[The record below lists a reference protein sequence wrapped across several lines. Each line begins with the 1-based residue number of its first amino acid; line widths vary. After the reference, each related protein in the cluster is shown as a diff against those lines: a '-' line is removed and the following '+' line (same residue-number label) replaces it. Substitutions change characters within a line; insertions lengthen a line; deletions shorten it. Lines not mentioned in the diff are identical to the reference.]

1 MYEIMT
7 EFVQPADIGQVHCIK
22 GFEEIQ
28 RRFPVYLSDESKLS
42 GAHADYLF
50 FPADEAELAAVLV
63 EMKRLKAPVTLSAAR
78 TGISG
83 GCVPPRGAVVSLER
97 FDRILSLRHE
107 PSAGEWRILA
117 QCNVLLRDLN
127 RQAMDKHF
135 PELERRHS
143 SADTA
148 ALAAY
153 REDTR
158 TYFYPPDPTE
168 MSASIGGT
176 VATNASGARTYR
188 YGPTRNWVRRIR
200 VMLASGEM
208 LDIPRGRYFAS
219 PTGDVTVQDA
229 GKNQTVLRI
238 PDYPAPRTKS
248 TSGLY
253 AAPNMDLIDLFIGSE
268 GILGVVTTVEVALLE
283 KHDKLSV
290 VQFLQSDTQALDFV
304 EALRKD
310 ARVRPD
316 FIEFYGP
323 GALDLLRKRQADD
336 PKAVGMPVLP
346 GPGTS
351 AVFFE
356 VSFDPGAQ
364 DPGVGVL
371 ETIAARCGASSEN
384 SWAGYE
390 MREIDRFKHFRHVLP
405 ETVNGIIAQRKRHIP
420 ELHKL
425 GTDLAVPDDR
435 LRDMWAAYRD
445 TLDGDGLEWVAFGH
459 IGNNHLHV
467 NILPRD
473 LHELEKGIAAYD
485 RLAAQ
490 AVAFGGVVS
499 AEHGIG
505 KIKSRLLNL
514 MYSDA
519 QISQMRAVKAAL
531 DPGMMINPGDVLAE

>member
-1 MYEIMT
+1 
-7 EFVQPADIGQVHCIK
+7 
-22 GFEEIQ
+22 
-28 RRFPVYLSDESKLS
+28 
-42 GAHADYLF
+42 
-50 FPADEAELAAVLV
+50 
-63 EMKRLKAPVTLSAAR
+63 
-78 TGISG
+78 
-83 GCVPPRGAVVSLER
+83 
-97 FDRILSLRHE
+97 
-107 PSAGEWRILA
+107 
-117 QCNVLLRDLN
+117 
-127 RQAMDKHF
+127 
-135 PELERRHS
+135 
-143 SADTA
+143 
-148 ALAAY
+148 
-153 REDTR
+153 
-158 TYFYPPDPTE
+158 
-168 MSASIGGT
+168 
-176 VATNASGARTYR
+176 
-188 YGPTRNWVRRIR
+188 
-200 VMLASGEM
+200 
-208 LDIPRGRYFAS
+208 
-219 PTGDVTVQDA
+219 
-229 GKNQTVLRI
+229 
-238 PDYPAPRTKS
+238 
-248 TSGLY
+248 
-253 AAPNMDLIDLFIGSE
+253 MDLIDLFIGSE

-283 KHDKLSV
+283 KHNKLSV

-310 ARVRPD
+310 ASVRPD

-323 GALDLLRKRQADD
+323 SALDLLRKRQADD

-346 GPGTS
+346 GPGTA

-356 VSFDPGAQ
+356 VSFDPDAE

-390 MREIDRFKHFRHVLP
+390 MRELDRFKHFRHVLP

-445 TLDGDGLEWVAFGH
+445 ILDADGLEWVAFGH

-473 LHELEKGIAAYD
+473 LQELEKGIAAYD

-519 QISQMRAVKAAL
+519 QINQMRAVKAAL
-531 DPGMMINPGDVLAE
+531 DPDMMINPGDVLAESPTTPRGRGLMKTPRRGPKKS

>member
-7 EFVQPADIGQVHCIK
+7 EFVQPADIGQVQCIQ
-22 GFEEIQ
+22 GFKEIQ

-42 GAHADYLF
+42 GAHAEYLF

-63 EMKRLKAPVTLSAAR
+63 EMKRMKTPVTISAAR
-78 TGISG
+78 TGLAG
-83 GCVPPRGAVVSLER
+83 GCVPPRGAVVSMER
-97 FDRILSLRHE
+97 FDQVLSLRHD

-117 QCNVLLRDLN
+117 QCNVLLRDLD
-127 RQAMDKHF
+127 RQARTKHF
-135 PELERRHS
+135 PELERKGS
-143 SADTA
+143 QTDA
-148 ALAAY
+148 AAIEAY
-153 REDTR
+153 RQDER

-168 MSASIGGT
+168 TSASIGGT
-176 VATNASGARTYR
+176 VATNASGARSYR

-200 VMLASGEM
+200 VMLASGEV

-219 PTGDVTVQDA
+219 PTGKFVVQDA
-229 GKNQTVLRI
+229 GKNQIVLRM

-283 KHDKLSV
+283 KHRKLSV
-290 VQFLQSDTQALDFV
+290 VQFLKSDTQALDFV
-304 EALRKD
+304 EALRENKSI
-310 ARVRPD
+310 RPD

-323 GALDLLRKRQADD
+323 GALDLLRQRQADD
-336 PKAVGMPVLP
+336 PKAVGMPPLP
-346 GPGTS
+346 GPGTV

-356 VSFDPGAQ
+356 VSFDPDAE
-364 DPGVGVL
+364 DPGVAEL
-371 ETIAARCGASSEN
+371 ETIAARCGASSED
-384 SWAGYE
+384 SWAGFE
-390 MREIDRFKHFRHVLP
+390 KRELDRFTHLRHLLP

-445 TLDGDGLEWVAFGH
+445 TLEGLEWVAFGH

-473 LHELEKGIAAYD
+473 LSELEKGIAAYD
-485 RLAAQ
+485 RLAAK
-490 AVAFGGVVS
+490 AVSFGGVVS

-505 KIKSRLLNL
+505 KIKCHLLNL

-519 QISQMRAVKAAL
+519 QINQMKAVKAAL
-531 DPGMMINPGDVLAE
+531 DPEMMINPGDVLAA